1 MNRPFG
7 QDISTELMK
16 RLVAAIAD
24 QIRNPVA
31 SIQAAMQVFNDQLA
45 RCNHGKDCGV
55 ADIQSTMHQLI
66 SRVKRLDRYV
76 GELSQFA
83 IPAVVRRRQFN
94 LTSMIYDTVSEVRK
108 ETNGQVNF
116 IYQPT
121 SGDADCLGDPDLLG
135 TALRACIFNGVEAV
149 DPAVKPELTLSWQCE
164 DQEAWLEIRDNGP
177 GFAAEV
183 LASPIEPF
191 HSTKE
196 AGTGIGLSLAER
208 NVKAHGG
215 DVSLANNSGGGA
227 IVRIWFPFSERRPAS
242 ATKSNGGH

>member
-31 SIQAAMQVFNDQLA
+31 SIQAAMQVFNDQLI

-55 ADIQSTMHQLI
+55 ADIQATMHQLI
-66 SRVKRLDRYV
+66 TRVKRLDRYV

-83 IPAVVRRRQFN
+83 IPAVVKRHRFN
-94 LTSMIYDTVSEVRK
+94 LTSMVYDTVSEVRK

-116 IYQPT
+116 IYHPT
-121 SGDADCLGDPDLLG
+121 AGDADCLGDPNLLSA
-135 TALRACIFNGVEAV
+135 ALRACIFNGVEAA
-149 DPAVKPELTLSWQCE
+149 DPSVTPEVTLSWQCD

-177 GFAAEV
+177 GFAADV
-183 LASPIEPF
+183 LSSPIEPF
-191 HSTKE
+191 QSTKE
-196 AGTGIGLSLAER
+196 AGTGIGLSLA
-208 NVKAHGG
+208 
-215 DVSLANNSGGGA
+215 NNSSGGA
-227 IVRIWFPFSERRPAS
+227 IVRLWFPFADKHPAS
-242 ATKSNGGH
+242 ASKKSGEH